1 MVREEVGET
10 HKFCFSTRRVA
21 RNTTRTTG
29 RAGEEERRGEQK
41 SGSGL
46 LNKRN
51 AAINIIQVAS
61 GGQEDPPEVEQQDKM
76 KEKKCNRSG
85 RNKQRSFSTRNPKE
99 KGERREGTP
108 SKVAGGEWN
117 GGNPDRKEDKD

>member
-1 MVREEVGET
+1 M
-10 HKFCFSTRRVA
+10 
-21 RNTTRTTG
+21 
-29 RAGEEERRGEQK
+29 
-41 SGSGL
+41 
-46 LNKRN
+46 
-51 AAINIIQVAS
+51 

-85 RNKQRSFSTRNPKE
+85 RNKQRSFCTRNPKE
-99 KGERREGTP
+99 KGERRGGTP